1 MEQRM
6 CPVDVISVCSAA
18 GEITPLRIQ
27 IIDEEKQMM
36 RFNIEQILRVD
47 DLEHVGVE
55 AKVFRCRATVWGRKW
70 TFDLKYYI
78 RSHNWCIQRMN

>member
-27 IIDEEKQMM
+27 IIDEERQMM

-47 DLEHVGVE
+47 DIDHVGVE

-78 RSHNWCIQRMN
+78 RSHNWCIQRMI

>member
-1 MEQRM
+1 MRWGS
-6 CPVDVISVCSAA
+6 PVDVISVCSAA

-27 IIDEEKQMM
+27 IIDEERQMM

-47 DLEHVGVE
+47 DIDHVGVE
-55 AKVFRCRATVWGRKW
+55 AKLFHCKATVWGKKW

-78 RSHNWCIQRMN
+78 RSHSWRVQRMN

>member
-27 IIDEEKQMM
+27 IIDEERQLM
-36 RFNIEQILRVD
+36 RFNIEQILRVED
-47 DLEHVGVE
+47 VEHVGVE
-55 AKVFRCRATVWGRKW
+55 AKVFRCRATVWGKKW

-78 RSHNWCIQRMN
+78 RSHSWCIQRMI

>member
-27 IIDEEKQMM
+27 IIDEERQMM

-47 DLEHVGVE
+47 DIDHVGVE

-78 RSHNWCIQRMN
+78 RSHSWRVQRMN

>member
-27 IIDEEKQMM
+27 IIDEERQLM
-36 RFNIEQILRVD
+36 RFNIEQILRVED
-47 DLEHVGVE
+47 IEHVGVE
-55 AKVFRCRATVWGRKW
+55 AKVFRCRATVWGKKW

-78 RSHNWCIQRMN
+78 RSHSWCIQRMI